1 MASRFTFARKIPEV
15 LHLNKTMLSND
26 SKKTNQQPFR
36 CLTYCLFSS
45 GCAESLLDLGFN
57 AGEVDIWGLEAKLGK
72 TFATGIQNRYQ
83 IPVSFPY
90 TFTISEFKNS
100 FTSPQPDLLDVNQG
114 DEIPYLPEH
123 QFSAQVG
130 VSQFNWQLAIAL
142 KYVSS
147 MRTVAGTGSTN
158 SNEKTDDEFI
168 VDISANYQ
176 LNNDSQIDP
185 TLDNALDE
193 QVIVAKRPFG
203 ARPGKP
209 QSLTVGYK
217 LVF

>member
-1 MASRFTFARKIPEV
+1 
-15 LHLNKTMLSND
+15 
-26 SKKTNQQPFR
+26 
-36 CLTYCLFSS
+36 
-45 GCAESLLDLGFN
+45 
-57 AGEVDIWGLEAKLGK
+57 
-72 TFATGIQNRYQ
+72 
-83 IPVSFPY
+83 
-90 TFTISEFKNS
+90 
-100 FTSPQPDLLDVNQG
+100 
-114 DEIPYLPEH
+114 
-123 QFSAQVG
+123 
-130 VSQFNWQLAIAL
+130 
-142 KYVSS
+142 
-147 MRTVAGTGSTN
+147 MRTVAGTGSAN

-185 TLDNALDE
+185 TLENALDE